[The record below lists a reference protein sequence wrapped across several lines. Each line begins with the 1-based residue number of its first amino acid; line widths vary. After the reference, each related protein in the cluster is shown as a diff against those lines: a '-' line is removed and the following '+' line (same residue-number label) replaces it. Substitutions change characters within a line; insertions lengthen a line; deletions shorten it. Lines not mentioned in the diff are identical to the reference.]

1 MSDREKAMD
10 ERKRRM
16 TQWYDHIADAYDQHR
31 LPLSPRLAEALV
43 RHAAVSEGERVLDVG
58 TGTGNVAIA
67 AARHTGARGRVVAI
81 DLSRAMLGRARRK
94 AGNLPIE
101 FLEMDAEALPFG
113 GATFDVALGGLLP
126 DIECALKEMHRVLRP
141 GGRAAFS
148 SYTRETHQPLA
159 RLTASR
165 LEREGVIRPSA
176 PPKPEQPLT
185 DSELFALLLEKAG
198 FREIRVIPEPHTHWL
213 QSAEDWWIYMRR
225 STRWG
230 GALDQLSAEA
240 LDALKAG
247 MLADA
252 ERLRTDVGIQIDAS
266 ALIGIGVRR

>member
-94 AGNLPIE
+94 AGICRSN
-101 FLEMDAEALPFG
+101 FLRWTRRHCRSA
-113 GATFDVALGGLLP
+113 V
-126 DIECALKEMHRVLRP
+126 RP
-141 GGRAAFS
+141 S
-148 SYTRETHQPLA
+148 TWPLA
-159 RLTASR
+159 DYCPTLNA
-165 LEREGVIRPSA
+165 
-176 PPKPEQPLT
+176 
-185 DSELFALLLEKAG
+185 
-198 FREIRVIPEPHTHWL
+198 H
-213 QSAEDWWIYMRR
+213 
-225 STRWG
+225 
-230 GALDQLSAEA
+230 
-240 LDALKAG
+240 
-247 MLADA
+247 
-252 ERLRTDVGIQIDAS
+252 
-266 ALIGIGVRR
+266 